1 MSELLGDLKRDFSAG
16 DKEYRHAYADERL
29 NAMIA
34 TQIKVLR
41 EQRGWR
47 QEDLA
52 EEAEMHQPMISRYEN
67 VNYSSWS
74 IKTLKQLAH
83 AFDVVLQ
90 VNFESFGEMAR
101 DVDRFS
107 RESLQVPEFSDDPF
121 FVQFPVAAAET
132 RTPAV
137 EGAPIPANFFAVPAA
152 PGTTLDLFSHSA
164 VDFNSLPSQVGD
176 NRPSL
181 ASELAQ
187 RENQP
192 GLEATPV
199 VDPAEQ
205 LGRAA
210 A

>member
-1 MSELLGDLKRDFSAG
+1 MSELLGDLKRDFNAG

-74 IKTLKQLAH
+74 IKTLKQLAF

-90 VNFESFGEMAR
+90 VKFESFGEMAGA
-101 DVDRFS
+101 VDRFS
-107 RESLQVPEFSDDPF
+107 RESLQVPEYPGDPF
-121 FVQFPVAAAET
+121 FRDVPAAAAET
-132 RTPAV
+132 QAPAFEEPTALPNFLTV
-137 EGAPIPANFFAVPAA
+137 ADSLGATF
-152 PGTTLDLFSHSA
+152 DLFSASA
-164 VDFNSLPSQVGD
+164 VVGFSSLSSQAGE

-181 ASELAQ
+181 ASELVRSESQ
-187 RENQP
+187 R
-192 GLEATPV
+192 GVSATSAANAV
-199 VDPAEQ
+199 QQSE
-205 LGRAA
+205 RAA
-210 A
+210 